1 MPTWVENMVSSLSAL
16 SPREDVV
23 GLDMGAGLAAAARV
37 KLDAQKRLRLREV
50 AWTSYNPKG
59 APVDIAAAIR
69 RMWRKGKL
77 SRFSVVSCL
86 RSRALTLKRFQYPH
100 LTKDELASALQLE
113 AEETLQTSQADVV
126 MDWHLNPES
135 THAAEGEGGHVTGT
149 LVAVPRSEVDAH
161 LKILTHA
168 ALLPVATDVSC
179 FALVNLFRTCM
190 PAEARDG
197 VFCLARLGTQSAD
210 IAVVYDQAAVYPR
223 TVFVPTGYSASP
235 ARYFAES
242 IKDVLAYYR
251 FKLHLPDIDKVY
263 LTGVVDEATQ
273 EIIEG
278 AVDVPVERWDPLAQV
293 HGMSRR
299 LSRQL
304 AEADLPARAGVAV
317 AMGLAL
323 RGDC

>member
-1 MPTWVENMVSSLSAL
+1 MVSSFSAL
-16 SPREDVV
+16 ALREDVV

-37 KLDAQKRLRLREV
+37 KRDGRGRLRLKEV
-50 AWTSYNPKG
+50 AWTPYNPKG
-59 APVDIAAAIR
+59 SPDDVAAAIR

-86 RSRALTLKRFQYPH
+86 HSRALTLKRFQYPQ
-100 LTKDELASALQLE
+100 LGETELESALRLE
-113 AEETLQTSQADVV
+113 AEETLQMSQDDMVF
-126 MDWHLNPES
+126 DWQTNPAPVDDDGQ
-135 THAAEGEGGHVTGT
+135 AAPQVTGT

-161 LKILTHA
+161 MRILKKS

-190 PAEARDG
+190 PPEDLDG
-197 VFCLARLGTQSAD
+197 AFCLARLGTQSAD
-210 IAVVYDQAAVYPR
+210 IAVIYDGASVYPR
-223 TVFVPTGYSASP
+223 TVFVHAGQAADPGK
-235 ARYFAES
+235 YFAES

-251 FKLHLPDIDKVY
+251 FKLHLPDVDKVY
-263 LTGVVDEATQ
+263 VTGVVDAHKQ
-273 EIIEG
+273 SAIES
-278 AVDVPVERWDPLAQV
+278 AVDMPVEVWDPLSQI

-299 LSRQL
+299 ISNQL
-304 AEADLPARAGVAV
+304 AAADLPARAGVAV

>member
-1 MPTWVENMVSSLSAL
+1 MPTWVENMVSSFSAL

-37 KLDAQKRLRLREV
+37 KLDGQKRLRLKEV

-59 APVDIAAAIR
+59 SPDDIAAAIR
-69 RMWRKGKL
+69 RMWRKGNL

-86 RSRALTLKRFQYPH
+86 RSRALTLKRFQYPA
-100 LTKDELASALQLE
+100 LGADELASALHLE
-113 AEETLQTSQADVV
+113 AEETLQTSQDDVV
-126 MDWHLNPES
+126 MDWHLNPDS
-135 THAAEGEGGHVTGT
+135 TDTAEGKEGHVTGT

-161 LKILTHA
+161 LKILTHS

-190 PAEARDG
+190 PAETQNG

-210 IAVVYDQAAVYPR
+210 IAVVYDQSAVYPR
-223 TVFVPTGYSASP
+223 TVFVPAGHSASP
-235 ARYFAES
+235 AKYFAES

-251 FKLHLPDIDKVY
+251 FKLHLPDVDKLYV
-263 LTGVVDEATQ
+263 TGVVDDDAQ
-273 EIIEG
+273 GIIEESI
-278 AVDVPVERWDPLAQV
+278 DVPVERWDPLAQV

-304 AEADLPARAGVAV
+304 AEADQPARAGVAV